1 MILFRAA
8 HPLLFVSFLIFFS
21 PESDSRE
28 GAKIMTAVFS
38 TAVDKYANI
47 GLT

>member
-8 HPLLFVSFLIFFS
+8 HPLLFVSFLIFS